1 MAIAKTTADRPEPK
15 NNMGRWLS
23 LLGSAAAAA
32 FGVQSRKKL
41 EADFA
46 QKSPL
51 PFVLIGIIGT
61 ALLVITLVLIT
72 RAVI

>member
-1 MAIAKTTADRPEPK
+1 MAIAKHTANTPEPQT
-15 NNMGRWLS
+15 NMARWLG

-32 FGVQSRKKL
+32 FGVQSRKNL

-51 PFVLIGIIGT
+51 PFVLIGVIGT